1 MSANTTLHVNIPKQA
16 TKNLKLQSF
25 GEDKRKLV
33 ISTNWLPLFG
43 FEEGAYTKEELIG
56 KNKGIRIIL
65 AQKDEKNIKK
75 VYLREYKSRKNNPL
89 ETLLDIR
96 RQTLINDAFPFDAL
110 KVHIVFKYG
119 EILIT
124 PITNK
129 KQKALDKFKKS
140 KNKFSTFLACSS
152 GVDGVSLVKNGFSI
166 ETLLEYRP
174 NEKRDKNDLS
184 ETGALN
190 AISNFE
196 VNTLINE
203 DITNIDLQKLCSLT
217 KRSEHTFAHICLQ
230 CDDFTNVKANSLKD
244 GSLLNGDTTIDMVY
258 DALRIID
265 TLMFPTILF
274 ENVPNFF
281 TGDAGKIL
289 FARLKR
295 FGYELHYNKYDAR
308 DYGGN
313 TSRVR
318 GFLFATL
325 LGAEFK
331 KPSKIEKNN
340 TPLWDRFIEPKIL
353 KNELRDV
360 SSTKS
365 LKDGITT
372 GRARLITRDSTCSGT
387 ILKSQNRQAK
397 DSVYIYDGKREC
409 YYFPSNELLAELM
422 DIKMNFD
429 STSKTIESEII
440 GQSIDVPTHK
450 SILNS
455 VKDHIYTS
463 AMQMTGK
470 LL

>member
-1 MSANTTLHVNIPKQA
+1 MSANTILNVNIPKQA
-16 TKNLKLQSF
+16 TKNLQLQTF
-25 GEDKRKLV
+25 GQNKRKLC

-43 FEEGAYTKEELIG
+43 FESNSYTKEELIG
-56 KNKGIRIIL
+56 KNKGIRITF
-65 AQKDEKNIKK
+65 AFKDEKNIKK
-75 VYLREYKSRKNNPL
+75 VYTRTYKNRKNNPL
-89 ETLLDIR
+89 ETQLDIR
-96 RQTLINDAFPFDAL
+96 KQSLICEAFPSSTT
-110 KVHIVFKYG
+110 KVHVVFKYG
-119 EILIT
+119 EITIT
-124 PITNK
+124 PITDRKINIL
-129 KQKALDKFKKS
+129 QKFKKA

-152 GVDGVSLVKNGFSI
+152 GVDGASLIKNGFTI

-190 AISNFE
+190 ALANFK

-203 DITNIDLQKLCSLT
+203 DIMNIDLQKLCKLT
-217 KRSEHTFAHICLQ
+217 KESEHTFAHISLQ
-230 CDDFTNVKANSLKD
+230 CDDFSNVKANSLKKA
-244 GSLLNGDTTIDMVY
+244 SLISGDTTIDMVY

-265 TLMFPTILF
+265 SYMFPTVLF

-281 TGDAGKIL
+281 TSDTGKIL
-289 FARLKR
+289 VARLKR
-295 FGYELHYNKYDAR
+295 FGYEIHYDKYDAR

-318 GFLFATL
+318 GYLFATL
-325 LGAEFK
+325 LEAKFVQPQK
-331 KPSKIEKNN
+331 AQKSN
-340 TPLWDRFIEPKIL
+340 TKLWDRLIEPKISN
-353 KNELRDV
+353 NELRDV

-365 LKDGITT
+365 LKDGLRTK
-372 GRARLITRDSTCSGT
+372 RARLITRDSICSGT

-397 DSVYIYDGKREC
+397 DSIFIFDEIRGN

-422 DIKMNFD
+422 GIEMNFNAV
-429 STSKTIESEII
+429 SKTIESEII
-440 GQSIDVPTHK
+440 GQSIDISTHE

-455 VKDHIYTS
+455 IKEHIYTS